1 MSAVALCALCLAL
14 PVHAADESETSWA
27 YDAAHELMSPF
38 CPGRTLAECTSPQ
51 AGELRAWIVVQ
62 AAAGRSRDE
71 VYEELYERYGN
82 KIRPTPKAEGIGLT
96 AYALPI
102 GAFLA
107 GGVLVVVVL
116 RRLTAGGGAPEPAVA
131 RRPGAP
137 AVVAAA
143 STSEDAELQR
153 IVDEELRG

>member
-1 MSAVALCALCLAL
+1 MSAVVLSAFCLAL
-14 PVHAADESETSWA
+14 PVYAGDESETSWA

-51 AGELRAWIVVQ
+51 AGELRGWIVVQ
-62 AAAGRSRDE
+62 AAAGRTRDD

-82 KIRPTPKAEGIGLT
+82 KVRPTPKAEGIGLT

-102 GAFLA
+102 AAFLG
-107 GGVLVVVVL
+107 GGVLVVIIL
-116 RRLTAGGGAPEPAVA
+116 RRLTAEGRSPEPAVA
-131 RRPGAP
+131 GRAGAP
-137 AVVAAA
+137 AVAAAA
-143 STSEDAELQR
+143 STPEDAELQR